1 MWVLHV
7 GYYEEC
13 RWKHDLDEDRVW
25 AGIKTACF
33 QGRKPDKQNPVECI
47 KQSSDQSFVECD
59 RRLVSNKVIEEWINR
74 EHYFQY
80 MS

>member
-1 MWVLHV
+1 MRVLHV

-13 RWKHDLDEDRVW
+13 RWKYDLDEDRLR
-25 AGIKTACF
+25 AGIKAARF
-33 QGRKPDKQNPVECI
+33 QGRNPDKQNPVERI

-74 EHYFQY
+74 NHYFQY
-80 MS
+80 TS